1 MAYALKL
8 LLLKQV
14 SDGFQLHIQQ
24 GPASKTYKLFR
35 ILPYGIIYAF
45 AGFITVFNQ
54 VEPGRFQYRQL
65 SN

>member
-1 MAYALKL
+1 MAYALRL
-8 LLLKQV
+8 LLLKQGP
-14 SDGFQLHIQQ
+14 DGFQLHIQQ
-24 GPASKTYKLFR
+24 DPASITYKLLR

-54 VEPGRFQYRQL
+54 AGPGGFQYCPL